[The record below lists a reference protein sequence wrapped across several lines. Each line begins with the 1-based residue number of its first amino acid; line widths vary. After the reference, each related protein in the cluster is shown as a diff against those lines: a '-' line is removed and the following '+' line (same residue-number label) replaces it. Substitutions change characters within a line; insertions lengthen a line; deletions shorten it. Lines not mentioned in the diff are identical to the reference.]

1 MFIRFGI
8 AAAITGALAL
18 SAAAPAFAGSGSPLF
33 QSFRAAENSAYKCAQ
48 AAQAAAT
55 PDASAVATENGLNA
69 CTMAINAAGANTDQL
84 IGSLTNR
91 SLLHMARQEYDAAI
105 ADNTAALQIDANLPD
120 ALVNRGVAQML
131 AGRPREAITD
141 LTRGL
146 ERGPS
151 FPERAYFNRAMARED
166 SGDYAGAYVD
176 YRQASQLSPT
186 WDRPKKELA
195 RFTVV
200 PRTPTS

>member
-1 MFIRFGI
+1 MFTRFGI
-8 AAAITGALAL
+8 AAVTGALAL
-18 SAAAPAFAGSGSPLF
+18 SAMTPAFAGSGSALF

-48 AAQAAAT
+48 AAQAVAA
-55 PDASAVATENGLNA
+55 PDARAVATEAGLNA
-69 CTMAINAAGANTDQL
+69 CTMAINAAGDAKDQL
-84 IGSLTNR
+84 VISLTNR
-91 SLLHMARQEYDAAI
+91 SVLHLVRGEYDAAI
-105 ADNTAALQIDANLPD
+105 ADSTAALEIDSNLPD

-131 AGRPREAITD
+131 AGRPREAVAD

-146 ERGPS
+146 QNGPA

-176 YRQASQLSPT
+176 YRQASQLSPA

>member
-1 MFIRFGI
+1 MFIKFGI

-18 SAAAPAFAGSGSPLF
+18 SATTPAFAGSGSPLF
-33 QSFRAAENSAYKCAQ
+33 QTFRAAENSAYKCAQ
-48 AAQAAAT
+48 AAQAATT
-55 PDASAVATENGLNA
+55 PDAGATENGLNA
-69 CTMAINAAGANTDQL
+69 CTMAINSAGANTDQL

-105 ADNTAALQIDANLPD
+105 ADSTAALQIDANLPD

-131 AGRPREAITD
+131 AGRPRDAITD

-176 YRQASQLSPT
+176 YRRASQLSPT